1 MYNSP
6 FNIYSPQA
14 SLDRIN
20 AQINEL
26 EKAKA
31 QYQQQPVQQ
40 PITQNFQLAPTNH
53 DAIRYANSLEEVQR
67 NVVIGDT
74 PYFSK
79 DMSVVWVKDTR
90 GNIRTYELTEIV
102 PKDAKD
108 MQIEMLKAEIDE
120 LKKGMITNEQPNTN
134 VIQPENAINTTR
146 NDETDG
152 TTVENEKSSSIQKI
166 STSKKGK

>member
-1 MYNSP
+1 MYNNS
-6 FNIYSPQA
+6 FGMYSPQA
-14 SLDRIN
+14 NLDRIN

-31 QYQQQPVQQ
+31 QYQQPA
-40 PITQNFQLAPTNH
+40 PIMQNFQLTTPTH

-67 NVVIGDT
+67 NIVIGDT

-90 GNIRTYELTEIV
+90 GNIKTYELTEII

-108 MQIEMLKAEIDE
+108 MQIEMLQEKINE
-120 LKKGMITNEQPNTN
+120 LERKIEDEQPNAN
-134 VIQPENAINTTR
+134 VIQPENAINTTKY
-146 NDETDG
+146 DETNG
-152 TTVENEKSSSIQKI
+152 TTIKNEKSSSISKI

>member
-1 MYNSP
+1 MYNNP
-6 FNIYSPQA
+6 FNIYAPQDRI
-14 SLDRIN
+14 DRIN

-26 EKAKA
+26 EKAKT
-31 QYQQQPVQQ
+31 QYQQQPT

-79 DMSVVWVKDTR
+79 DMSVVWIKDTR
-90 GNIRTYELTEIV
+90 GNIKTYELTEII

-108 MQIEMLKAEIDE
+108 MQIEMLQEKISE
-120 LKKGMITNEQPNTN
+120 LERKIENEQSNTN
-134 VIQPENAINTTR
+134 VIQSKNAINTTR

-152 TTVENEKSSSIQKI
+152 TTIESTKSTSFSKI